1 MLLNIFCGSFAL
13 VNYMSSI
20 FAAIKTELDPDIN
33 TIIVGVV
40 QVIGTYTA
48 TILVDNYG
56 RRVLMIVSSS
66 GMGVGLAAFG
76 IYAFFAEETEADL
89 SAYSHWLPLLLMA
102 AVIFLANVGIISVTF
117 VVLVEIL
124 PSKVSCNKCI
134 MTYTTLH
141 REKMFGQRQF
151 IYFYL

>member
-1 MLLNIFCGSFAL
+1 MFAICSGVVLMLLNMFCGSFAL
-13 VNYMSSI
+13 VNYMSSV
-20 FAAIKTELDPDIN
+20 FAAIKSELHPDVN

-48 TILVDNYG
+48 TILVDRFG
-56 RRVLMIVSSS
+56 RKVLLLVSTS

-89 SAYSHWLPLLLMA
+89 SFYSHWLPLVLMA
-102 AVIFLANVGIISVTF
+102 FIIFIANVGILSVTV

-124 PSKVSCNKCI
+124 PSKVSN
-134 MTYTTLH
+134 
-141 REKMFGQRQF
+141 
-151 IYFYL
+151 